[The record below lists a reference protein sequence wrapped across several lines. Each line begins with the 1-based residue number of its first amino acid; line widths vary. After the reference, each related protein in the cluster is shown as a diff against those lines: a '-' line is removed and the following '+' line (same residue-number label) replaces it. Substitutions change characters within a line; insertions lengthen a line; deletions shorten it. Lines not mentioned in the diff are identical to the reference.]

1 MHVVERRVFSE
12 ADKAAVVEE
21 YRASGETQKA
31 YAARVGLTQGTVSRW
46 VREEESRRAAKAP
59 GMLEV
64 VPVGPGQQSARDL
77 FDVEAVSGPS
87 AVVEARL
94 HLGGG
99 VELFFARVPSP
110 AWVAALAAE
119 LRGC

>member
-12 ADKAAVVEE
+12 TDKAEVVED

-31 YAARVGLTQGTVSRW
+31 YAARVGLTQSTVSRW

-59 GMLEV
+59 EMLQV
-64 VPVGPGQQSARDL
+64 VPVGTGQRAAPDL
-77 FDVEAVSGPS
+77 FDVEAISGPS
-87 AVVEARL
+87 PVVGARL

-99 VELFFARVPSP
+99 VELFFACVPSP